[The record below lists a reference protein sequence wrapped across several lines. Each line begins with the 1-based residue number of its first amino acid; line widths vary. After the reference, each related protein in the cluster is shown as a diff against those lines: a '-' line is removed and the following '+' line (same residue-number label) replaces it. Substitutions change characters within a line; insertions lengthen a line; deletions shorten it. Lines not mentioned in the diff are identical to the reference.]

1 MIMHS
6 ADAARL
12 FSRSEKNLCGD
23 GDVCDESMNDRGR
36 KEIEKKKKDMKDMTD
51 RAAHGSVPLESWIA
65 HALGQRLLLLAR
77 RVRVANVHFQTGHLC
92 VQDNRE
98 L

>member
-1 MIMHS
+1 MKTKLLVPVPIERVSEKSRSGQRSFFYRKLRYIMHS

-36 KEIEKKKKDMKDMTD
+36 KEIEKKKKDMKDMRYD
-51 RAAHGSVPLESWIA
+51 R
-65 HALGQRLLLLAR
+65 
-77 RVRVANVHFQTGHLC
+77 
-92 VQDNRE
+92 
-98 L
+98 

>member
-36 KEIEKKKKDMKDMTD
+36 KEIEKKKKDMKDMKYD
-51 RAAHGSVPLESWIA
+51 R
-65 HALGQRLLLLAR
+65 
-77 RVRVANVHFQTGHLC
+77 
-92 VQDNRE
+92 
-98 L
+98 